1 MTLKFIKLNKRE
13 LVNKYKDTIIKKGS
27 KTLQKT
33 KDFEIVGVRNTRD
46 RKWFMDVLVGQN
58 ATQESVNYKRF
69 RIAQGKY

>member
-46 RKWFMDVLVGQN
+46 RKWFIDVLIGQN
-58 ATQESVNYKRF
+58 TTKESVNYKRF

>member
-1 MTLKFIKLNKRE
+1 MTLKFIKLYKKE
-13 LVNKYKDTIIKKGS
+13 LVSKYKDTIIKKGT

-46 RKWFMDVLVGQN
+46 RKWFIDVLVGQN
-58 ATQESVNYKRF
+58 TTKESVNYKRF

>member
-13 LVNKYKDTIIKKGS
+13 LVSKYKDTIIKKGS
-27 KTLQKT
+27 KILQKT

>member
-1 MTLKFIKLNKRE
+1 MILKFIKLNKKE
-13 LVNKYKDTIIKKGS
+13 LVSKYKDTIIKKGS

-46 RKWFMDVLVGQN
+46 RKWFIDVLVGQN
-58 ATQESVNYKRF
+58 ITKESVNYKRF

>member
-1 MTLKFIKLNKRE
+1 MILKFIKLNKKE
-13 LVNKYKDTIIKKGS
+13 LVSKYKDTIIKKGS

-46 RKWFMDVLVGQN
+46 RKWFIDVLVGQN
-58 ATQESVNYKRF
+58 TTKESVNYKRF

>member
-1 MTLKFIKLNKRE
+1 MTLKFIKLNKKE

-27 KTLQKT
+27 KILQKT

-46 RKWFMDVLVGQN
+46 RKWFIDVLVGQN
-58 ATQESVNYKRF
+58 TTKESVNYKRF